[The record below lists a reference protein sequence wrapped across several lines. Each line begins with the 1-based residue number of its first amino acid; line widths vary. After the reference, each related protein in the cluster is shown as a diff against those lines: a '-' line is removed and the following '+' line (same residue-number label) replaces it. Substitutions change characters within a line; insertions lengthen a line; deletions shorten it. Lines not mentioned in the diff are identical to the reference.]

1 MRTIEFPRLLK
12 RERTADVRTVRTS
25 RVNSQTMTTNM
36 KSIIQVPFLSDLYG
50 FLAIQTQ
57 MPLPGRLDCSGLPG
71 HHLLTDLVRLS
82 NHHPFARSSA
92 SRLDA
97 EKRPDGGRLHGR
109 RAAVNRA

>member
-1 MRTIEFPRLLK
+1 MFGL
-12 RERTADVRTVRTS
+12 RTS

-82 NHHPFARSSA
+82 NQHPFARFSA
-92 SRLDA
+92 LNLDA
-97 EKRPDGGRLHGR
+97 QERQDGGWLHS
-109 RAAVNRA
+109 

>member
-1 MRTIEFPRLLK
+1 
-12 RERTADVRTVRTS
+12 
-25 RVNSQTMTTNM
+25 MTTNM

-82 NHHPFARSSA
+82 NHHPFARFSA
-92 SRLDA
+92 LNLDA
-97 EKRPDGGRLHGR
+97 QERQDGGGLHS
-109 RAAVNRA
+109 